1 MTFEISSTGSTAPI
15 SLFTYMTETKIVSSL
30 TAWASSSREGPW
42 QAERKLS
49 KAPEDTTLW
58 PFRSAR
64 CRALRSARGQLGF
77 IST

>member
-1 MTFEISSTGSTAPI
+1 MDMAVPMVIMIKAPSKLGVILLQSTPT
-15 SLFTYMTETKIVSSL
+15 
-30 TAWASSSREGPW
+30 WASSSKEGPW